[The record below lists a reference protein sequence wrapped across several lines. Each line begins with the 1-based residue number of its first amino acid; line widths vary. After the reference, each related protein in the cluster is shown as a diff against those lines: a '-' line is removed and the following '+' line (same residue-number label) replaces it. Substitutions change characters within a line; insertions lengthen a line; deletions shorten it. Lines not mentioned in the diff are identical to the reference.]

1 VLLGL
6 WPAVARGQDINPDRP
21 DLTTSA
27 DLVPAG
33 ALQLETGLEY
43 ERARVGG
50 GPAERRLG
58 VQAVLRAGLRSA
70 LEVSLESEPL
80 VWLRA
85 EREDL
90 GSGDYALGLKYRL
103 REAAPDGGG
112 VALALKPFV
121 KLQILFCGFVARI
134 YDMN

>member
-1 VLLGL
+1 MLLGL

-27 DLVPAG
+27 ELVPAG

-58 VQAVLRAGLRSA
+58 VQAVLRAGLGSV
-70 LEVSLESEPL
+70 LEVSLESEPPSR
-80 VWLRA
+80 WSTSSRPAWPSTPECAPASPARA
-85 EREDL
+85 RT
-90 GSGDYALGLKYRL
+90 GPRSPA
-103 REAAPDGGG
+103 
-112 VALALKPFV
+112 
-121 KLQILFCGFVARI
+121 
-134 YDMN
+134 